1 MNKPVTLLLAT
12 LLAPLSGQ
20 LCAQESVTMD
30 GKQYSTIEVNGQT
43 YLIPD
48 NGSKKRVARSLD
60 GKTPQQTPQQTLR
73 RGDVLMQGAASPELT
88 VSGTLLVEADDAT
101 AKALATRHGLN
112 FKQSSGGIALLEA
125 KSGTDLNAIATKL
138 KSEGVNV
145 QIELSGAEQQPK

>member
-20 LCAQESVTMD
+20 LCAQESITMD

-60 GKTPQQTPQQTLR
+60 SKVPQQTLR

-101 AKALATRHGLN
+101 AKALATRHSLN

-125 KSGTDLNAIATKL
+125 KPGTDLNAIATKL

>member
-60 GKTPQQTPQQTLR
+60 DKVPQQSLR

-88 VSGTLLVEADDAT
+88 VSGTLLVEADDAS

-125 KSGTDLNAIATKL
+125 KPGTDLNAIATKL

>member
-60 GKTPQQTPQQTLR
+60 SKVPQQTLR

-88 VSGTLLVEADDAT
+88 VSGTLLVEADDAS

-125 KSGTDLNAIATKL
+125 KPGTDLNAIATQL
-138 KSEGVNV
+138 QSEGVNV
-145 QIELSGAEQQPK
+145 QIELAGTLKQPK

>member
-20 LCAQESVTMD
+20 LCAEESVTMD

-48 NGSKKRVARSLD
+48 NGSKKRVTRSLD
-60 GKTPQQTPQQTLR
+60 SKVPQQTLR

-88 VSGTLLVEADDAT
+88 VSGTLLVEADDASAT
-101 AKALATRHGLN
+101 ALASRHGLS

-125 KSGTDLNAIATKL
+125 KPGTDLNAITSKL
-138 KSEGVNV
+138 QSEGVKV

>member
-20 LCAQESVTMD
+20 LCAEESVTMD

-60 GKTPQQTPQQTLR
+60 GKAPQQTLR

-138 KSEGVNV
+138 KSEGVKV

>member
-60 GKTPQQTPQQTLR
+60 SKVPQQTLR

-88 VSGTLLVEADDAT
+88 VSGTLLVEADDAS
-101 AKALATRHGLN
+101 AKELATRHGLN

-125 KSGTDLNAIATKL
+125 KPGTDLNAIATKL
-138 KSEGVNV
+138 QSEGVKV

>member
-60 GKTPQQTPQQTLR
+60 SKVPQQTLR
-73 RGDVLMQGAASPELT
+73 RGDVLMQGAASPELI
-88 VSGTLLVEADDAT
+88 VSGTLLVEADDAS

-138 KSEGVNV
+138 KSEGVNA

>member
-60 GKTPQQTPQQTLR
+60 SKVPQQTLR

-125 KSGTDLNAIATKL
+125 KPGTDLNAIATKL

>member
-48 NGSKKRVARSLD
+48 NGSKKRVARSLES
-60 GKTPQQTPQQTLR
+60 KVPQQTLR

-88 VSGTLLVEADDAT
+88 VSGTLLVEADDAS
-101 AKALATRHGLN
+101 AKALATHHGLN

>member
-60 GKTPQQTPQQTLR
+60 SKVPQQTLR

-138 KSEGVNV
+138 KSEGVKV

>member
-60 GKTPQQTPQQTLR
+60 SKVPQQTLR

-88 VSGTLLVEADDAT
+88 VSGTLLLEADDAS

>member
-20 LCAQESVTMD
+20 LCAEVSVTMD

-60 GKTPQQTPQQTLR
+60 SKVPQQTLR

-88 VSGTLLVEADDAT
+88 VSGTLLVEADDAS

-125 KSGTDLNAIATKL
+125 KPGTDLNAIATKL

>member
-20 LCAQESVTMD
+20 LCAEESVTMD

-60 GKTPQQTPQQTLR
+60 SKVPQQTLR

-88 VSGTLLVEADDAT
+88 VSGTLLVEADDAS

-125 KSGTDLNAIATKL
+125 KPGTDLNAIATKL

-145 QIELSGAEQQPK
+145 QIELAGALKQPK

>member
-20 LCAQESVTMD
+20 LCAEESITMD
-30 GKQYSTIEVNGQT
+30 GKQYSTIEVNGET

-60 GKTPQQTPQQTLR
+60 SKVPQQSLR

-88 VSGTLLVEADDAT
+88 VSGTLLVEADDANAT
-101 AKALATRHGLN
+101 ALASLASRHGLS
-112 FKQSSGGIALLEA
+112 FKQISGGIALLEA
-125 KSGTDLNAIATKL
+125 KPGTDLNAIATKL

>member
-20 LCAQESVTMD
+20 LCAQESITMD

-60 GKTPQQTPQQTLR
+60 SKVPQQTLR

-88 VSGTLLVEADDAT
+88 VSGTLLVEADDT
-101 AKALATRHGLN
+101 SAKALATRHGLN

-138 KSEGVNV
+138 KSEGVKV

>member
-60 GKTPQQTPQQTLR
+60 SKVPQQTLR

-88 VSGTLLVEADDAT
+88 VSGTLLVEADDTSAT
-101 AKALATRHGLN
+101 ALANRHGLN

-125 KSGTDLNAIATKL
+125 KPGTDLNAIATKL

>member
-20 LCAQESVTMD
+20 LCAEESVTMD

-60 GKTPQQTPQQTLR
+60 GKATQQTLR

-88 VSGTLLVEADDAT
+88 VSGTLLVEADDAS

-138 KSEGVNV
+138 KNEGVKV

>member
-48 NGSKKRVARSLD
+48 NDSKKRVARSLD
-60 GKTPQQTPQQTLR
+60 SKVPQQTLR

-88 VSGTLLVEADDAT
+88 VSGTLLVEADDAS

-125 KSGTDLNAIATKL
+125 KPGTDLNAIAIKL
-138 KSEGVNV
+138 QSEGVKV

>member
-20 LCAQESVTMD
+20 LCAEESVTMD

-60 GKTPQQTPQQTLR
+60 SKAQQQTLR

-88 VSGTLLVEADDAT
+88 VSGTLLVEADDASAT
-101 AKALATRHGLN
+101 ALASRHGLS

-125 KSGTDLNAIATKL
+125 KPSTDLNAIASKL
-138 KSEGVNV
+138 QSEGMKV

>member
-48 NGSKKRVARSLD
+48 NGNKKRVARSLD
-60 GKTPQQTPQQTLR
+60 SKVPQQTLR

-101 AKALATRHGLN
+101 AKALATRHSLN
-112 FKQSSGGIALLEA
+112 CKQSSGGIALLEA
-125 KSGTDLNAIATKL
+125 KPGTDLNAIATKL

>member
-20 LCAQESVTMD
+20 LCAEESVTMD

-60 GKTPQQTPQQTLR
+60 SKVPQQTLR

-88 VSGTLLVEADDAT
+88 VSGTLLVEADDASAT
-101 AKALATRHGLN
+101 ALASRHGLS

-125 KSGTDLNAIATKL
+125 KPGTDLNAIATKL
-138 KSEGVNV
+138 QSEGVKV

>member
-48 NGSKKRVARSLD
+48 NGSKRRVARSLD
-60 GKTPQQTPQQTLR
+60 SKVPQQTLR
-73 RGDVLMQGAASPELT
+73 RGDVLMQRAASPELT

>member
-20 LCAQESVTMD
+20 LCAQESITMD

-60 GKTPQQTPQQTLR
+60 SKVPQQTLR
-73 RGDVLMQGAASPELT
+73 RGDVLMQGAASPELI

-125 KSGTDLNAIATKL
+125 KPGTDLNAIATKL
-138 KSEGVNV
+138 QSEGVKV

>member
-60 GKTPQQTPQQTLR
+60 GKAPQQTLR

-101 AKALATRHGLN
+101 AKALATRHGLS

-125 KSGTDLNAIATKL
+125 KPGTDLNAIATKL
-138 KSEGVNV
+138 KSEGVKV

>member
-20 LCAQESVTMD
+20 LCAEESVTMD

-48 NGSKKRVARSLD
+48 NGSKKRVTRSLD
-60 GKTPQQTPQQTLR
+60 SKVPQQTLR

-101 AKALATRHGLN
+101 AKALATRHSLN

-125 KSGTDLNAIATKL
+125 KPGTDLNAIATKL

>member
-20 LCAQESVTMD
+20 LCAEESVTID

-60 GKTPQQTPQQTLR
+60 DKVPQQSLR

-101 AKALATRHGLN
+101 VKALATRHGLN

-138 KSEGVNV
+138 QSEGVKV
-145 QIELSGAEQQPK
+145 QIELSGAERQPK

>member
-60 GKTPQQTPQQTLR
+60 SKVPQQTLR

-88 VSGTLLVEADDAT
+88 VSGTLLVEADDAS

-112 FKQSSGGIALLEA
+112 FKQSRGGIALLEA
-125 KSGTDLNAIATKL
+125 KSGTDLNALATKL

>member
-12 LLAPLSGQ
+12 LLAPLSGE

-60 GKTPQQTPQQTLR
+60 SKVPQQTLR

-88 VSGTLLVEADDAT
+88 VSGTLLVEADDAS
-101 AKALATRHGLN
+101 AKTLATRHGLN

-125 KSGTDLNAIATKL
+125 KPGTDLNAIATKL

>member
-60 GKTPQQTPQQTLR
+60 SKVPQQTLR

-88 VSGTLLVEADDAT
+88 VSGTLLVEADDAS
-101 AKALATRHGLN
+101 AKALATSHGLN

>member
-60 GKTPQQTPQQTLR
+60 SKVPQQTLR

-88 VSGTLLVEADDAT
+88 VSGTLLVEADDAS

-125 KSGTDLNAIATKL
+125 KSGTDLNAIATKI

>member
-20 LCAQESVTMD
+20 LCAQESITMD

-60 GKTPQQTPQQTLR
+60 SKVPQQTLR

-88 VSGTLLVEADDAT
+88 VSGTLLVEADDAS

>member
-60 GKTPQQTPQQTLR
+60 GKAPQQTLR
-73 RGDVLMQGAASPELT
+73 RGDVLLQGAASPKLT
-88 VSGTLLVEADDAT
+88 VSGTLLVEADDASART
-101 AKALATRHGLN
+101 LATRHGLI

-125 KSGTDLNAIATKL
+125 KPGTDLNAIATKL
-138 KSEGVNV
+138 KHDGVNT
-145 QIELSGAEQQPK
+145 QIELSGAERQPK

>member
-60 GKTPQQTPQQTLR
+60 NKVPQQTLR

-88 VSGTLLVEADDAT
+88 VSGTLLVEADDAS

>member
-60 GKTPQQTPQQTLR
+60 GKAPQQTLR

-101 AKALATRHGLN
+101 AKALATRHSLN

-125 KSGTDLNAIATKL
+125 KSGTDLNAIATQL
-138 KSEGVNV
+138 QSEGVKV
-145 QIELSGAEQQPK
+145 QIELAGALKQPK

>member
-12 LLAPLSGQ
+12 LLAPLSGE

-60 GKTPQQTPQQTLR
+60 SKVPQQTLR

-88 VSGTLLVEADDAT
+88 VSGTLLVEADDAS

-138 KSEGVNV
+138 QSEGVKV

>member
-20 LCAQESVTMD
+20 LCAQESITMD

-60 GKTPQQTPQQTLR
+60 SKVPQQTLR

-88 VSGTLLVEADDAT
+88 VSGTLLVEADDAS

-125 KSGTDLNAIATKL
+125 KPGTDLNAIATKL
-138 KSEGVNV
+138 KSEGLNV

>member
-48 NGSKKRVARSLD
+48 NGSKKRVTRSLD
-60 GKTPQQTPQQTLR
+60 SKVPQQTLR

-88 VSGTLLVEADDAT
+88 VSGTLLVEADDAS
-101 AKALATRHGLN
+101 AKALATRHSLN

-125 KSGTDLNAIATKL
+125 KPGTDLNAIATKL

>member
-20 LCAQESVTMD
+20 LCAEESVTMD

-60 GKTPQQTPQQTLR
+60 SKAPQQTLR

-88 VSGTLLVEADDAT
+88 VSGTLLVEADDASAT
-101 AKALATRHGLN
+101 ALASRHGLS

-125 KSGTDLNAIATKL
+125 KPGTDLNAIATQL
-138 KSEGVNV
+138 KSEGMKV